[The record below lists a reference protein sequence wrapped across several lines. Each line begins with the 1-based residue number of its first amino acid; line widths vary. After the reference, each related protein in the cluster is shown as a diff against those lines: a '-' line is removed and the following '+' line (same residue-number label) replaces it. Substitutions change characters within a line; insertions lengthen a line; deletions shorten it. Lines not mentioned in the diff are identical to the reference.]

1 MGALS
6 TTTNTGNHKG
16 CPFMRMT
23 DQTGTA
29 PVRAGSFHYGQTE
42 LAPTS
47 LSGMSGRAAFLLS
60 AAAMLLLPAI
70 LNRPI
75 TVFLMV
81 ERTWG
86 ADPERTWHLSSS
98 KVTSLTQCSLFS
110 MPQCSLDSFSSLRAV
125 ALCGRDSSPHTMC
138 LCSSQSL

>member
-1 MGALS
+1 
-6 TTTNTGNHKG
+6 
-16 CPFMRMT
+16 MRMT

-29 PVRAGSFHYGQTE
+29 PVRVGFFHYGQTG

-47 LSGMSGRAAFLLS
+47 LGGMSGRAAFLLS

-86 ADPERTWHLSSS
+86 ADSLVRPEIAVYRVNCDDT
-98 KVTSLTQCSLFS
+98 
-110 MPQCSLDSFSSLRAV
+110 LRAI
-125 ALCGRDSSPHTMC
+125 RDWI
-138 LCSSQSL
+138 

>member
-1 MGALS
+1 
-6 TTTNTGNHKG
+6 
-16 CPFMRMT
+16 
-23 DQTGTA
+23 
-29 PVRAGSFHYGQTE
+29 
-42 LAPTS
+42 
-47 LSGMSGRAAFLLS
+47 MSGRAAFLLS

-70 LNRPI
+70 LNSPI
-75 TVFLMV
+75 TVFLML

-125 ALCGRDSSPHTMC
+125 ALCGLRLVTAYDMSLLDFDPLLTVRSIRHTCAM
-138 LCSSQSL
+138 